1 VGRVTSLSKQVARR
15 VSSWRVLG
23 MVLCTLF
30 VARGGTADDHT
41 KQVTA
46 DRLSFRVPADWIQQT
61 PASSMR
67 KAQFEI
73 PAKNDDKE
81 AASLVVYYFGP
92 NQGGSV
98 EANLKRWEQQFEVPE
113 GTSLAEVK
121 KVEES
126 RPAGLNVTILELAGT
141 YVAPLSARNPNV
153 RHNKPNFRLFAAVVE
168 TVDGPFFFK
177 IVGPAQTMEQQRG
190 QYMQLIVSL
199 SFQAK

>member
-1 VGRVTSLSKQVARR
+1 MARR
-15 VSSWRVLG
+15 VSSWWVLG

-121 KVEES
+121 KMEEK
-126 RPAGLNVTILELAGT
+126 RLAGLNVTILELAGA
-141 YVAPLSARNPNV
+141 YVAPISPRNPNV

-177 IVGPAQTMEQQRG
+177 ILGPKGTVTKHEGAFDG
-190 QYMQLIVSL
+190 FLASV
-199 SFQAK
+199 KVK

>member
-1 VGRVTSLSKQVARR
+1 
-15 VSSWRVLG
+15 
-23 MVLCTLF
+23 
-30 VARGGTADDHT
+30 
-41 KQVTA
+41 
-46 DRLSFRVPADWIQQT
+46 
-61 PASSMR
+61 MR

-81 AASLVVYYFGP
+81 AASLVIYYFGP

-113 GTSLAEVK
+113 GTSLAEGK
-121 KVEES
+121 KVEEKQL
-126 RPAGLNVTILELAGT
+126 AGLNVTILELAGT
-141 YVAPLSARNPNV
+141 YVAPLSPRNPNV

-177 IVGPAQTMEQQRG
+177 IVGPAQSMEQQRAHF
-190 QYMQLIVSL
+190 MLLIDSL

>member
-1 VGRVTSLSKQVARR
+1 MARR
-15 VSSWRVLG
+15 VSSWWVLG

-121 KVEES
+121 KVEEK
-126 RPAGLNVTILELAGT
+126 RLAGLNVTILELAGT
-141 YVAPLSARNPNV
+141 YVAPLSPRNPNV

-177 IVGPAQTMEQQRG
+177 IIGPAQTMDQQRG
-190 QYMQLIVSL
+190 QYMQLIDSL